1 MSMEMAK
8 RIELEKR
15 GRKPSEILELNLDS
29 CRAPSI
35 DGLTEEYSELESL
48 SLINVGLTTLKGF
61 PSLPKLQKLEL
72 SDNRIQSGLQ
82 NLQGCPS
89 LTHLSLSGNKI
100 KEIDTLRPL
109 KNFSELK
116 HLDLFNCEVTQL
128 DDYREQVFEL
138 LPNLKYL
145 DGFDKNDKEADDD
158 EEDGED
164 GSENDDDE
172 EDEEDQDN
180 EVIFANS
187 LPSAEGAAAT
197 VSSQKKKRK
206 SSNYDGNI
214 EGEQLRTEFL
224 RFERE
229 KHEEMKEYR
238 KRKLDILEEMLQLQ
252 RRSTMALELIATKC
266 QSVNSPYSIS
276 PVIKLNDFS

>member
-29 CRAPSI
+29 CRAPQI
-35 DGLTEEYSELESL
+35 DGLTEEFSELESL
-48 SLINVGLTTLKGF
+48 SLINVGLTSLKGF

-72 SDNRIQSGLQ
+72 SDNRIQSGLH
-82 NLQGCPS
+82 NLQGCPN

-100 KEIDTLRPL
+100 KEIDTLEPL

-138 LPNLKYL
+138 LPNLKFL
-145 DGFDKNDKEADDD
+145 DGFDRNDKEADED

-164 GSENDDDE
+164 GSENEDDDDDDDDELENEDDDDDDE
-172 EDEEDQDN
+172 EGDDDDEEEDEEEEDEDGVDDDDEDDSEGEDFDPVDGENEDEEEEEEEDEEPNRGTKRKHEDEEDGD
-180 EVIFANS
+180 
-187 LPSAEGAAAT
+187 
-197 VSSQKKKRK
+197 
-206 SSNYDGNI
+206 D
-214 EGEQLRTEFL
+214 
-224 RFERE
+224 
-229 KHEEMKEYR
+229 
-238 KRKLDILEEMLQLQ
+238 
-252 RRSTMALELIATKC
+252 
-266 QSVNSPYSIS
+266 
-276 PVIKLNDFS
+276 